1 MSRGRFR
8 SLESLLAVV
17 SILVGLL
24 FFHLSVVRAS
34 SAVTAGQAGAPWPDG
49 AEYLD
54 AAVSLAR
61 GGACRIHLAGESH
74 PSRYPF
80 GFSLLTAGALVLG
93 VDPAMAPHRANQAAG
108 FALLVLTAAYLWRR
122 KQALEAGSAVLL
134 LATLPAFVILSRS
147 PLSEISGTL
156 LIVAG
161 VWLLYG
167 FSRDGSLVRGGAGAA
182 LLALSV
188 CFRTS
193 NLFLFAF
200 IPAASLG
207 RTGCRWR
214 RAWRELV
221 VLAAAAGLGLAP
233 VLAYNLVTFGD
244 PLTTGYDYW
253 VPYWNVSRAFHYR
266 FIAPN
271 LVYDWRE
278 LIQQETLFTTAN
290 LYGRGSYVGP
300 SFVLLTLISPLG
312 LRVRRRF
319 WCFAAAGL
327 TYFSLMTAFFTSDAR
342 LLFPLFVLAAPVA
355 ASGLVGVWRRWWKS
369 AKSPVAFAAALLFAT
384 AVLGWPAGGRPDSV
398 DFLWPESPDAPSPAY
413 LVVRQLQRLHEDS
426 PRLVLTD
433 LPPPYV
439 HAVSPPGTIVA
450 SLYDDHL
457 FRFNPEA
464 FVFAAPARR
473 RLVGEALAAG
483 RSVWAL
489 THAHDILEIADAC
502 PAPAGYT
509 WEVVAREQRTT
520 GIARLVTR

>member
-1 MSRGRFR
+1 M
-8 SLESLLAVV
+8 
-17 SILVGLL
+17 LVGLL

-34 SAVTAGQAGAPWPDG
+34 PAVTAGRASAPWPDG

-54 AAVSLAR
+54 AAVSLVR
-61 GGACRIHLAGESH
+61 EGAFGIHLAGASH

-93 VDPAMAPHRANQAAG
+93 VDPAMAPHRANQVAG
-108 FALLVLTAAYLWRR
+108 LALLVLTAVYLWRR
-122 KQALEAGSAVLL
+122 RQVLEAGLAVLL

-147 PLSEISGTL
+147 PLSEVSGTL
-156 LIVAG
+156 LVVAG

-200 IPAASLG
+200 IPAATLG
-207 RTGCRWR
+207 RTGCRWQK
-214 RAWRELV
+214 AWRELI
-221 VLAAAAGLGLAP
+221 VLAAAAGLGLVP

-244 PLTTGYDYW
+244 LLATGYDYW
-253 VPYWNVSRAFHYR
+253 TPYWNVSRAFHYR

-271 LVYDWRE
+271 LIYDWRE

-290 LYGRGSYVGP
+290 LYGRGSYVDP

-312 LRVRRRF
+312 LRVRRRL

-327 TYFSLMTAFFTSDAR
+327 LYFSVMTAFFYSDAR

-355 ASGLVGVWRRWWKS
+355 ATGLVGIWRRWWKTS
-369 AKSPVAFAAALLFAT
+369 KSPVVFAT
-384 AVLGWPAGGRPDSV
+384 AMLFVAAVLGWPEGGRPDSV
-398 DFLWPESPDAPSPAY
+398 DFLRPASPEVPSPAY

-439 HAVSPPGTIVA
+439 HAVSPPGTVVA

-457 FRFNPEA
+457 FRFNPE
-464 FVFAAPARR
+464 VFEFGDPARR
-473 RLVGEALAAG
+473 RLLGESLAEG

-489 THAHDILEIADAC
+489 THAHDILGIADAC

-509 WEVVAREQRTT
+509 WEVVARQNRTA
-520 GIARLVTR
+520 GIARLVPK